1 MEKNKF
7 NLHLN
12 FHPFP
17 VLHTKRLILRPI
29 GMMDAESLFALRSS
43 PVVLKYIQKKP
54 LTHIKEARDMIKMI
68 ENNWFENKAILWVM
82 ALQEMP
88 EIMIGNITFWRIDAE
103 HKRAELGYILNPE
116 FWQQGYMQEAA
127 KPVIGYGFKNMNL
140 HGIEAHI
147 NPENKG
153 SEHVLQKMGFVKE
166 AHFKENYYYESM
178 FYDSAIYCLQNP
190 G

>member
-17 VLHTKRLILRPI
+17 VLHTRRLLLRPI
-29 GMMDAESLFALRSS
+29 GIKDAQRLYALRSS
-43 PVVLKYIQKKP
+43 PLVLKYIQKKP
-54 LTHIKEARDMIKMI
+54 LQNIKEARAMIKMI
-68 ENNWFENKAILWVM
+68 EHNWFENKAILWVI
-82 ALQEMP
+82 ALKEEPEM
-88 EIMIGNITFWRIDAE
+88 MIGNITFWRIDAE
-103 HKRAELGYILNPE
+103 HKRAELGYILSPDY
-116 FWQQGYMQEAA
+116 WQQGIMQEAA
-127 KPVIGYGFKNMNL
+127 KPVIEYGFKKMNL

-153 SEHVLQKMGFVKE
+153 SEHLLQKMGFQKE
-166 AHFKENYYYESM
+166 AHFTENYYYESK